1 MAIPWAEATPASDQ
15 NTLATIAVNGAS
27 SNVTQI
33 INDGGEKIIQE
44 LARLGR
50 IFLVPDAERFSHA
63 VLHTDGGSSTVRYR
77 RDDFGAGTAI
87 GTASVDIMSNA
98 KFDILA
104 RSRNLNFPQ
113 DMAGGQL
120 YSYMS
125 NLATSNSLAM
135 FQELES
141 ELLLGDPD
149 PDTGATTPVSVD
161 PYEGDDNYGSTKQNM
176 SMRAIT
182 RSSTGFGNDDD
193 PDATSQSF
201 AGIDTASYANWSV
214 NKFTTAA
221 TGDLTV
227 SELDKALRANDY
239 GPLQRST
246 HIYAGLTPFNL
257 VVDEVRSTGTHNDAM
272 NANLGLDGKI
282 QIGSATLDWHRFL
295 GKEAD
300 EWDYTTTGATAETAC
315 RPILFMNLRSL
326 RLNLVA
332 AGTVSDGGYAA
343 QKDPKIGFLKQ
354 FDGVHMHPA
363 LNSMYKR
370 VSMLS
375 CYSLEHGRKGFSQM
389 DGLSGL
395 TDD

>member
-1 MAIPWAEATPASDQ
+1 MAHPWAEATPASDQ

-44 LARLGR
+44 MANLGR
-50 IFLVPDAERFSHA
+50 IFLVPDAERFSHGLLIA
-63 VLHTDGGSSTVRYR
+63 DSGSPTVRYR
-77 RDDFGAGTAI
+77 RDEFGAGVAI
-87 GTASVDIMSNA
+87 DPDSVDIMTNA

-104 RSRNLNFPQ
+104 RTRNINFPQ

-120 YSYMS
+120 YNYMS
-125 NLATSNSLAM
+125 QAARANSIGM

-141 ELLLGDPD
+141 ELLLGNPV
-149 PDTGATTPVSVD
+149 PATGATTPVSVD

-182 RSSTGFGNDDD
+182 KSSTGYGITADD
-193 PDATSQSF
+193 PTSQSF
-201 AGIDTASYANWSV
+201 AGLDGASYANWIP
-214 NKFTTAA
+214 NKFTTGS
-221 TGDLTV
+221 TTDLTV
-227 SELDKALRANDY
+227 LDIDHSLRANDY
-239 GPLQRST
+239 GPLERTT
-246 HIYAGLTPFNL
+246 HVYTGLTPFNL
-257 VVDEVRSTGTHNDAM
+257 LVDEIRTKATHNDAM
-272 NANLGLDGKI
+272 NANLGLNGKI
-282 QIGSATLDWHRFL
+282 QIGSGVIDWHRFL

-300 EWDYTTTGATAETAC
+300 EWDYTNAVTSVAC
-315 RPILFMNLRSL
+315 RPVLFLNMGSL
-326 RLNLVA
+326 RLNIVA
-332 AGTVSDGGYAA
+332 AGTVSDGGFAA

-354 FDGVHMHPA
+354 FPGTHMHPQ

-375 CYSLEHGRKGFSQM
+375 CYSLEHGRRGFSQM